1 MEIGGYLEFERYQGE
16 EYHTGCLK
24 LNTARN
30 CLKYLIEAR
39 NINKLWLSRWNCS
52 AVLDTC
58 ENSGIEIGYFDLDS
72 NLKPVMP
79 PDYKSSDYVY
89 VVNYY
94 GQVSEVHFEHMILD
108 NVQAFFQKPIDGVD
122 TIYTCRKYFG
132 VTDGA
137 YLYTD
142 ARIER
147 ELKQDLS
154 WRRVE
159 YLVGR
164 FEKSGSECYTSY
176 QSNEELL
183 DFLPLERMSALTE
196 NILKSIDYERV
207 IKQREDNFSYLHEKL
222 SRYNL
227 LHISSPVGPF
237 AYPLMVEDG
246 RELRKHLQSKKI
258 YVAKLWPNLREGSEG
273 ELAEN
278 ILPIPCDQRYSE
290 HEMKIIVKAIDG
302 YLGGAVL

>member
-196 NILKSIDYERV
+196 NILGRGKEVIACCSKETFKNDNTRPHFDLAQKSIVIYDGDDDLKERL
-207 IKQREDNFSYLHEKL
+207 IR
-222 SRYNL
+222 R
-227 LHISSPVGPF
+227 IT
-237 AYPLMVEDG
+237 AT
-246 RELRKHLQSKKI
+246 
-258 YVAKLWPNLREGSEG
+258 
-273 ELAEN
+273 
-278 ILPIPCDQRYSE
+278 
-290 HEMKIIVKAIDG
+290 VK
-302 YLGGAVL
+302 